1 MDKDNYHTL
10 PIEWR
15 EAGVGNIPVL
25 PPNDGIWPK
34 YNNLYKAFHLCKPRD
49 VKVVWLGQDPYHTP
63 GKADGLAFSC
73 KYKPY
78 PPSLKAIFKE
88 LAANTGIVKQSGD
101 LTGWAKQGV
110 LLLNT
115 ALTVKANLPNSHQEM
130 WREFTEDVINA
141 VNKKHKKVWVLL
153 GEEAAKWEPLIDN
166 TRSFIVRAGHP
177 SPLNRKR
184 NFKGS
189 KIFTKINLFLDA
201 LNLGRID
208 WGA

>member
-1 MDKDNYHTL
+1 MIYNTL
-10 PIEWR
+10 PTEWT

-25 PPNDGIWPK
+25 PPNEGIWPK
-34 YNNLYKAFHLCKPRD
+34 YDNLYRAFHLCKPHQ

-78 PPSLKAIFKE
+78 PPSLKAILKE
-88 LAANTGIVKQSGD
+88 LAANTGTVKATGD

-115 ALTVKANLPNSHQEM
+115 ALTVKANRPNSHQQM
-130 WREFTEDVINA
+130 WRAFTEDVIR
-141 VNKKHKKVWVLL
+141 VLNKQPRKVWVLL
-153 GEEAAKWEPLIDN
+153 GEEAQKWEDAID
-166 TRSFIVRAGHP
+166 TDRHFIVRAGHP
-177 SPLNRKR
+177 SPMNRKR
-184 NFKGS
+184 NFKGC
-189 KIFTKINLFLDA
+189 KLFTKINLFLSVT
-201 LNLGRID
+201 NTKPID